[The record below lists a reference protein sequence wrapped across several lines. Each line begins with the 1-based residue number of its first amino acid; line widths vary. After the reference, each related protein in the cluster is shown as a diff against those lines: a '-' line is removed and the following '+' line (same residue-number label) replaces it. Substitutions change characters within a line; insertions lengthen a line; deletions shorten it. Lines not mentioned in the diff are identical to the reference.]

1 MTEAIVP
8 SARPSFDGRMDTMTQ
23 AIRIHELS
31 ADGCLVVGEDH
42 SAIGHR
48 IVCKSTWRRRVDR
61 GGSGDGPPTTARRDR
76 RDLREPE

>member
-1 MTEAIVP
+1 MTDAIVP

-23 AIRIHELS
+23 TIRIHGLS

-48 IVCKSTWRRRVDR
+48 ICRSIWLAKDGSRWKRTRSTHDSTW
-61 GGSGDGPPTTARRDR
+61 GSP
-76 RDLREPE
+76 

>member
-1 MTEAIVP
+1 MTEATVP
-8 SARPSFDGRMDTMTQ
+8 SARPSFVGRMDTMTQ

-42 SAIGHR
+42 GAIGYR
-48 IVCKSTWRRRVDR
+48 IRCKSTWRRRVDC

>member
-8 SARPSFDGRMDTMTQ
+8 SARPSFVGRMDTMTQ

-48 IVCKSTWRRRVDR
+48 IVCKSTWLAKGGSRWKRRRSTHDSTS
-61 GGSGDGPPTTARRDR
+61 GSP
-76 RDLREPE
+76 